1 VYQREIERERERE
14 REKRTLHGVVRLTM
28 IVMVVGFAL
37 QKEYEEKDQE
47 REQYLCLLLV
57 DG

>member
-1 VYQREIERERERE
+1 
-14 REKRTLHGVVRLTM
+14 M